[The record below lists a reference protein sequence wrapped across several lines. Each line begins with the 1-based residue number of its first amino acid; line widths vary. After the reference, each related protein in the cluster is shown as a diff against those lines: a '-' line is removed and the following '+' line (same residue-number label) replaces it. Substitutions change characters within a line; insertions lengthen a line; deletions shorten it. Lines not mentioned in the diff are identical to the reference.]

1 MLSED
6 FTPNFFHNSW
16 IIFDANWGP
25 QSEMICSGRPVH
37 FQTLSRNMLAVCSA
51 VMVLLHEV
59 TMVALLNLSTVTNR
73 LSNPLDMGRSVIK
86 SMVMFVHTPD
96 GV

>member
-1 MLSED
+1 
-6 FTPNFFHNSW
+6 
-16 IIFDANWGP
+16 
-25 QSEMICSGRPVH
+25 
-37 FQTLSRNMLAVCSA
+37 MLAVCSA

-96 GV
+96 SI

>member
-1 MLSED
+1 
-6 FTPNFFHNSW
+6 
-16 IIFDANWGP
+16 
-25 QSEMICSGRPVH
+25 MICSGRPVH
-37 FQTLSRNMLAVCSA
+37 FQTLSRNISAVCSA
-51 VMVLLHEV
+51 VMVLLHGV

-73 LSNPLDMGRSVIK
+73 LLNPLDMGRSVIK